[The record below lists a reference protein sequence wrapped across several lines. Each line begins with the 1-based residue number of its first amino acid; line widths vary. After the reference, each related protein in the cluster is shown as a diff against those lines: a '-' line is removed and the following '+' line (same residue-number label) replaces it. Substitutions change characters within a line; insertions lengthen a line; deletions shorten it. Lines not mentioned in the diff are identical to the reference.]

1 MLTHEKKNI
10 KEMREKNSANLIE
23 NVMITVIMIAF
34 SHPFRRFF
42 FLSRLPV
49 RYFSFSMKVSNA
61 SGGEKTSRIYYVK
74 MG

>member
-1 MLTHEKKNI
+1 MLTHEKKKNI

-42 FLSRLPV
+42 FPLSFTCSVFLI
-49 RYFSFSMKVSNA
+49 FHE
-61 SGGEKTSRIYYVK
+61 G
-74 MG
+74 